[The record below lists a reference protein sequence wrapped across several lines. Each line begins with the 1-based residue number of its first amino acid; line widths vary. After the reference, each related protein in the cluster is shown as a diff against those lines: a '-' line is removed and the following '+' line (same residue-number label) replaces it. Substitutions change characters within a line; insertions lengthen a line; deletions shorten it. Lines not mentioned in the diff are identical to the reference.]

1 MVALAAMV
9 AITIILTLA
18 IPDENPAYF
27 EVKLVVNVMILGI
40 QGIYLR
46 MYIKTTMTFLKLMKT
61 HFHYEY

>member
-1 MVALAAMV
+1 MTALTVMVTV
-9 AITIILTLA
+9 TIILTLA

-27 EVKLVVNVMILGI
+27 EVKLFVNVMILGI

-46 MYIKTTMTFLKLMKT
+46 IYITTTLKFLQLMKT